1 MDYKTG
7 WFWNPLRELIISP
20 GNFFT
25 HGGNVGVFEWEVSGE
40 EDVEDEAAG
49 PSVGLG
55 PVVAA
60 ALAEDLRR
68 GVRRR
73 AAGSVEEAVLE
84 LLRQRGEPEVGDLEV
99 AVAVEEEILRL
110 QVAVRHAVAVA
121 EPERR
126 DELLEVAARGGLRK
140 LSAAGDFGEE
150 LAAGG
155 ELHDEVDLGFGGE
168 HLVDF
173 EDVRVVVEA
182 AHGVD
187 LADYAWLHA
196 GVNGFRFVDDFH
208 GHGGTVDEG
217 SPLVDLGEAAT
228 AEEARQ
234 LVLSEDG
241 GSARWRLRLRRLLLR
256 WRFHGLTSNS
266 KKSVKL

>member
-1 MDYKTG
+1 MEV
-7 WFWNPLRELIISP
+7 FRE
-20 GNFFT
+20 
-25 HGGNVGVFEWEVSGE
+25 GG
-40 EDVEDEAAG
+40 EA
-49 PSVGLG
+49 
-55 PVVAA
+55 
-60 ALAEDLRR
+60 
-68 GVRRR
+68 
-73 AAGSVEEAVLE
+73 
-84 LLRQRGEPEVGDLEV
+84 EVGDLEV
-99 AVAVEEEILRL
+99 AGGVEEEVLWL
-110 QVAVRHAVAVA
+110 EVSVGDAMAVA
-121 EPERR
+121 EAESG
-126 DELLEVAARGGLRK
+126 DELREVAAGEGLREAA
-140 LSAAGDFGEE
+140 AAGELGEE
-150 LAAGG
+150 LAATG
-155 ELHDEVDLGFGGE
+155 EVDDEVDLGLGGE
-168 HLVDF
+168 DLVDF
-173 EDVRVVVEA
+173 EDVGVVVEA